1 MSVDTGWALN
11 SKTCSIAM
19 SAVAERPVVA
29 APKMQSARPIAW
41 SSSRCTGWQRSDRA
55 LARVTAWLPSGYIG
69 HRTSDIRHQTSAQAG
84 LAEAHGKAAATGAAA
99 ICDTILVTLPSALPF
114 PTHHR
119 PQCPSIGRCFPT
131 WHGREV
137 IGWRADSSSDGR
149 SGLPWCVA

>member
-19 SAVAERPVVA
+19 SAVAERPVEAV
-29 APKMQSARPIAW
+29 PTMQSAWPIGW
-41 SSSRCTGWQRSDRA
+41 SSGRCTGWQRSDRA

-69 HRTSDIRHQTSAQAG
+69 HQTSAQAG
-84 LAEAHGKAAATGAAA
+84 LAEAHRKAAATGAAA
-99 ICDTILVTLPSALPF
+99 ICDTSLVTLPSALPF

-131 WHGREV
+131 WYGPEV

-149 SGLPWCVA
+149 SGLP